1 MSEEKQ
7 LSLTMNH
14 NRFKISQILLKKMM
28 QLWRQVRGKSEGKVK
43 GETGGSVKAEME
55 KLIKEWMK

>member
-1 MSEEKQ
+1 
-7 LSLTMNH
+7 MNH

-28 QLWRQVRGKSEGKVK
+28 QLWRQVRGKSEGKVN